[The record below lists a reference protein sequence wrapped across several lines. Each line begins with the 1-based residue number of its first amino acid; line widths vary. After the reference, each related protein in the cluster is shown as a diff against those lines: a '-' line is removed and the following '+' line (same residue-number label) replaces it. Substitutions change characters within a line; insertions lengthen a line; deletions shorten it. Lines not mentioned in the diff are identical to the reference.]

1 MPTTFWQRY
10 KTMLFVQICVGSS
23 CHLKGS
29 QEIVE
34 LFQKAVEEYRVD
46 EDVVLSGNF
55 CIGKCNRVGV
65 TVQVNDDVHVGITK
79 ENFREFFQKNI
90 LDVIENERK

>member
-1 MPTTFWQRY
+1 MI
-10 KTMLFVQICVGSS
+10 FVQICVGSS

-29 QEIVE
+29 QDIVE
-34 LFQKAVEEYRVD
+34 LMQKAVEEYHLED
-46 EDVVLSGNF
+46 EVVLSGNF

-65 TVQVNDDVHVGITK
+65 TVQVNDDVHVGITRD
-79 ENFREFFQKNI
+79 NFRDFFKENI

>member
-1 MPTTFWQRY
+1 
-10 KTMLFVQICVGSS
+10 MLFVQVCVGSS

-29 QEIVE
+29 ADIVE
-34 LFQKAVEEYRVD
+34 MFESAIAEYHLED
-46 EDVVLSGNF
+46 DVVLSGSF

-65 TVQVNDDVHVGITK
+65 TVQVEDDIHVGITT
-79 ENFREFFQKNI
+79 ENFREFFKKNI